1 MFTAVALTLVMS
13 ATFLMSDSSQAVEAI
28 DLQSADSYAILAGGA
43 FTDGATTSI
52 LGNISAAS
60 GPITGT
66 AETYAEAM
74 TDLKAAYVAA
84 ALVETTVITANPNPT
99 TFIPG
104 AYYQAAALT
113 YAADTELTFDAGDV
127 GGNAVFL
134 IRTDGALGIGADATV
149 TLLNGASEDNIYW
162 HVTGATTIGANAEFS
177 GTVLTEAAI
186 TVGANATVR
195 GRLLSTAGAVTL
207 GASSKIY
214 SFDPPPA
221 PTLRS
226 LIVDLEEFNA
236 YAILAGGAFT
246 DGATTS
252 ILGNI
257 SAASGPITG
266 TAETYAEAMTDLKA
280 AYVAAALVETTVITA
295 NPNPTTFIPG
305 AYYQAAALTYAADT
319 ELTFDAGEV
328 GGNAVFLIR
337 TDGALGIGA
346 DATVTLLNGASEDN
360 IYWHVTGA
368 TTIGANAEFSGTVLT
383 EAAITVGANATV
395 RGRLLSTAGAV
406 TLGASSKIHSYDPIA
421 RDQAAQDALAAEA
434 AAIAAQEAADAL
446 AAEAA
451 AIAAQEAAD
460 ALAAEA
466 AAQAADA
473 QEAADALAAAQEAAD
488 VLAAEA
494 AALASAQEAADAL
507 AAAQEAAAR
516 AAAEQEAAD
525 ALVAEAAAQAAAA
538 REAADAVAAAQ
549 AAAQEAAAQ
558 AAQATEVLRKALAA
572 EAEEVRVY
580 GPKVVMTFAPTP
592 SLLVTQVIPLRE
604 NVVLQIAVVP
614 AGPIAGGDASLAA
627 QY

>member
-1 MFTAVALTLVMS
+1 MFTAVALTLVMP

-28 DLQSADSYAILAGGA
+28 DLQSADS
-43 FTDGATTSI
+43 
-52 LGNISAAS
+52 
-60 GPITGT
+60 
-66 AETYAEAM
+66 
-74 TDLKAAYVAA
+74 
-84 ALVETTVITANPNPT
+84 
-99 TFIPG
+99 
-104 AYYQAAALT
+104 
-113 YAADTELTFDAGDV
+113 
-127 GGNAVFL
+127 
-134 IRTDGALGIGADATV
+134 
-149 TLLNGASEDNIYW
+149 
-162 HVTGATTIGANAEFS
+162 
-177 GTVLTEAAI
+177 
-186 TVGANATVR
+186 
-195 GRLLSTAGAVTL
+195 
-207 GASSKIY
+207 
-214 SFDPPPA
+214 
-221 PTLRS
+221 
-226 LIVDLEEFNA
+226 

-395 RGRLLSTAGAV
+395 KGRLLSTAGAV

-421 RDQAAQDALAAEA
+421 RDQAAQ
-434 AAIAAQEAADAL
+434 DAL